1 MVITSFYTIAEQ
13 TVVILNIYNHQK
25 VKLKF
30 PEAR

>member
-1 MVITSFYTIAEQ
+1 MVIPSFYTIAEQ
-13 TVVILNIYNHQK
+13 TVAILNIYKHQK